1 MCVQDGTADLSYFSR
16 LSFICKK
23 KKKSYKDLNVCFLHS
38 EVVGPLVHCA

>member
-16 LSFICKK
+16 LSFICK